1 MSVFGMFVS
10 IQIFFSYQFPS
21 LLSIK
26 RMVRSMRFSGFKII
40 SEALRGH
47 KGWNATWRDATPKSY
62 YDYVIIGGGGHG
74 LATAYYLARR
84 YGKANIAVVEKGWL
98 GGGNIGRNTTIIRS
112 NYMLDGNEPFYELSL
127 QLWEGLEQDL
137 NYNAMVSQRGILNLF
152 HTDAQRDAFTRRGNA
167 MLLNGADAD
176 LLTTAQIKSRYP
188 FLNTEN
194 ARFPI
199 KGGLAQH
206 RGGTVR
212 HDAVAWGYARA
223 ASSLGVDI
231 IQNCEVTGLDIKKNK
246 CVGVV
251 TSRGPIKVGKIACC
265 VAGSSS
271 RVMAMAGMRLPIE
284 SHVLQAF
291 VSEGLK
297 PFMPGVITFGAGH
310 FYCSQSDKGGLV
322 FGGDIDG
329 YNSYAQRGN
338 LPVVEDV
345 CEEAMAIFPNLGRVR
360 LLRMWGGIM
369 DMSMDGSPIID
380 KTPIENL
387 YFNGGWCY
395 GGFKATPA
403 SGLCYA
409 HLLATD
415 NPHVTAT
422 AYRFDRFEK
431 GLMID
436 EKGSGNQ
443 PNLH

>member
-1 MSVFGMFVS
+1 
-10 IQIFFSYQFPS
+10 
-21 LLSIK
+21 
-26 RMVRSMRFSGFKII
+26 MRFSGFKII

-47 KGWNATWRDATPKSY
+47 KGWAATWRDASPKSR
-62 YDYVIIGGGGHG
+62 YDYIIIGGGGHG

-84 YGKANIAVVEKGWL
+84 YGKAKIAVVEKGWL

-152 HTDAQRDAFTRRGNA
+152 HSDAQRDAFIRRGNA

-176 LLTTAQIKSRYP
+176 LLTTEQIKSRYP

-223 ASSLGVDI
+223 ASRLGVDI
-231 IQNCEVTGLDIKKNK
+231 IQNCEVTGIDIKKNK
-246 CVGVV
+246 CVGV
-251 TSRGPIKVGKIACC
+251 TTTRGPIRGGKIACC

-271 RVMAMAGMRLPIE
+271 QVMAMAGMRLPIE

-297 PFMPGVITFGAGH
+297 PLIPGVITFGAGH

-345 CEEAMAIFPNLGRVR
+345 CEGGMAIFPNLGRLR

-380 KTPIENL
+380 KTSIENL

-415 NPHVTAT
+415 TPHETAT

-436 EKGSGNQ
+436 EKGQGNQ